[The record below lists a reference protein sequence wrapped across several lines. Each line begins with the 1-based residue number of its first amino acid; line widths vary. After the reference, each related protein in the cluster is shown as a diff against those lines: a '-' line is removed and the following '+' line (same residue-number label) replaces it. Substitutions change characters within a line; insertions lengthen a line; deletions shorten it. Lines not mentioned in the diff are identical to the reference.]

1 MKNWIRHVCYPE
13 KEEALFYYV
22 KINAIKKAWVTPNKQ
37 KLKQLT
43 QQPPTN
49 TEQELHPGNE
59 AKEWNIGPKRS
70 AVFFFGLSCARCNNC
85 GSHED
90 KLVIGLG
97 SLPFSFFFDM
107 SQALPFSFDVEL
119 LEKFFFFQIAKASS
133 PELGSQKEPGQQEQR
148 SSNEWDSRDWS
159 GSPNFFFFCIAGQVR
174 DRVSGLPNFE
184 ENTSSMVQL
193 SRTTLFIEWSLS
205 LCHSW
210 SPWII
215 FSCASAARN
224 DNLNVQADGRLAAH
238 LRETPAPH
246 IMALICSICWT
257 FLQFNWKVRL
267 FTPGD

>member
-1 MKNWIRHVCYPE
+1 MKNEDEWYWCWSSISVIVWHYLIYFSLKYAEFYHENWIRHVCYPE

-90 KLVIGLG
+90 KLVIGVG

-159 GSPNFFFFCIAGQVR
+159 GLPNFFFFLHCR
-174 DRVSGLPNFE
+174 
-184 ENTSSMVQL
+184 
-193 SRTTLFIEWSLS
+193 
-205 LCHSW
+205 
-210 SPWII
+210 
-215 FSCASAARN
+215 ASAR
-224 DNLNVQADGRLAAH
+224 QGERI
-238 LRETPAPH
+238 T
-246 IMALICSICWT
+246 
-257 FLQFNWKVRL
+257 
-267 FTPGD
+267 